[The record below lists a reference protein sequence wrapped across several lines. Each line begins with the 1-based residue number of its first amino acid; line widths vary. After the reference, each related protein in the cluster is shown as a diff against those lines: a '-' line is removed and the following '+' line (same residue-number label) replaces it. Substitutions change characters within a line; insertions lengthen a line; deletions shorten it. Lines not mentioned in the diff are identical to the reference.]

1 MSFESIS
8 FQCQFVEQYLKPY
21 LRSVLA
27 YQNSPFEIKFESLSG
42 IITKFA
48 HKQSCN
54 ELEIEDVG
62 NFTLIFKY
70 CAPVYKKLANLNIM
84 LYPSIEATN
93 ELQLSP
99 ICRDANLIESYKYL
113 IEKDFYF
120 KETNQNVQSKY
131 SDESSNNSE
140 IQQILHRQKLD
151 KVEPPIVR
159 YTSLY
164 MSVNKRDWKF
174 LLPFYQNYLEPN
186 FLNKPLVINDNRN
199 YHICGLNFDIKYELF
214 NIYIWSS
221 FIYLLIAIIIIL
233 LLTFI
238 YVKSSILTLTILLC
252 VCISMLESF
261 FIYKLILRIEFFS
274 FMNIMSMFLLIGIS
288 CDNAF
293 IIYDIWSEAKF
304 KFRYLLANKIGDM
317 KYTSCSMPIK
327 DNSNDKKYI
336 DTGNTTLNNENIY
349 HKNPMLDLFLENCVD
364 FTFKNGICS
373 ILTTN
378 FTTAVGF
385 LVNLSSSII
394 AIRLFGLYSA
404 LAILA
409 NLFLIVLIIP
419 CFLVMKI
426 RYSRSIYNYFIHLM
440 TLSNLISISN
450 IDCVNSFVNA
460 FKNVIQTIREFYEN
474 IFEKWL
480 PNFIVSFRY
489 YLVVFF
495 VLLGVTGLVLMFYKP
510 GLQLPNSSSFQFLS
524 ATNPLEYYDKHFSPI
539 SESNGNLISS

>member
-1 MSFESIS
+1 
-8 FQCQFVEQYLKPY
+8 
-21 LRSVLA
+21 
-27 YQNSPFEIKFESLSG
+27 
-42 IITKFA
+42 
-48 HKQSCN
+48 
-54 ELEIEDVG
+54 
-62 NFTLIFKY
+62 
-70 CAPVYKKLANLNIM
+70 
-84 LYPSIEATN
+84 
-93 ELQLSP
+93 
-99 ICRDANLIESYKYL
+99 
-113 IEKDFYF
+113 
-120 KETNQNVQSKY
+120 
-131 SDESSNNSE
+131 
-140 IQQILHRQKLD
+140 
-151 KVEPPIVR
+151 
-159 YTSLY
+159 
-164 MSVNKRDWKF
+164 
-174 LLPFYQNYLEPN
+174 
-186 FLNKPLVINDNRN
+186 
-199 YHICGLNFDIKYELF
+199 
-214 NIYIWSS
+214 
-221 FIYLLIAIIIIL
+221 
-233 LLTFI
+233 
-238 YVKSSILTLTILLC
+238 
-252 VCISMLESF
+252 
-261 FIYKLILRIEFFS
+261 
-274 FMNIMSMFLLIGIS
+274 MSMFLLIGIS